1 MKAMKKQNAMG
12 YLQALLVVA
21 GLVTFAG
28 GSAQAGSVKVIANSS
43 VGARSVSADELKSVF
58 LQEKNSLADGSHVVP
73 VLEKGGPA
81 HEAFLKEYLG
91 KSDDTLQDYYRTL
104 VFTGKGLMPK
114 ALRTDEEVAAYV
126 AKTRG
131 AIGYV
136 SSTATVDGVKTLT
149 VYQSGSD
156 GARKL
161 IFRVEPAYPAILLS
175 NHIGG
180 TVRVKVTIASN
191 GTVEDVELLGGNP
204 ILGEAAMAAVKK
216 WLYAAGRSRTQA
228 EISIPFDAS
237 R

>member
-1 MKAMKKQNAMG
+1 MKKQRLLPLAAAVVMFGSIHAM
-12 YLQALLVVA
+12 A
-21 GLVTFAG
+21 GN
-28 GSAQAGSVKVIANSS
+28 VKVIANPS
-43 VGARSVSADELKSVF
+43 VKTESISVSEIKSVF
-58 LQEKNSLADGSHVVP
+58 LGERNSLHDGTHVEP
-73 VLEKGGPA
+73 VLSKGGRA
-81 HEAFLKEYLG
+81 HESFLKEYLD
-91 KSDDTLQDYYRTL
+91 KNNDALQEYYRTL
-104 VFTGKGLMPK
+104 VFTGKGSMPK
-114 ALRTDEEVAAYV
+114 TLRSDEEVAAYV

-136 SSTATVDGVKTLT
+136 SSTAPVDGVKTLA
-149 VYQSGSD
+149 VYQSESD

-191 GTVEDVELLGGNP
+191 GTVEDVGLVGGNP

-216 WLYAAGRSRTQA
+216 WLYAAARSRTQA

>member
-1 MKAMKKQNAMG
+1 MKNQRSLPLVAAVVMFGSIHAM
-12 YLQALLVVA
+12 A
-21 GLVTFAG
+21 GN
-28 GSAQAGSVKVIANSS
+28 VKVIANPSVKIESIS
-43 VGARSVSADELKSVF
+43 VGEIKSVF
-58 LQEKNSLADGSHVVP
+58 LEERNSLHDGTHVEP
-73 VLEKGGPA
+73 VLSKGGPA
-81 HEAFLKEYLG
+81 HESFLKEYLD
-91 KSDDTLQDYYRTL
+91 KNNDALQDYYRTL

-114 ALRTDEEVAAYV
+114 ALRSDEEVAAYV

-136 SSTATVDGVKTLT
+136 SSTAPVDGVKTLT
-149 VYQSGSD
+149 VYQSESD

-161 IFRVEPAYPAILLS
+161 ISRVEPEYPAILLS

-191 GTVEDVELLGGNP
+191 GTVEDVELIGGNP
-204 ILGEAAMAAVKK
+204 ILGQAAMAAVKK
-216 WLYAAGRSRTQA
+216 WVYAAGRSRTQA

>member
-1 MKAMKKQNAMG
+1 VAAVVMFGSIHAM
-12 YLQALLVVA
+12 A
-21 GLVTFAG
+21 GN
-28 GSAQAGSVKVIANSS
+28 VKVIANPS
-43 VGARSVSADELKSVF
+43 VKIESISISEIKSVF
-58 LQEKNSLADGSHVVP
+58 LEERNSLHDGTHVEP
-73 VLEKGGPA
+73 VLSKGGPA
-81 HEAFLKEYLG
+81 HESFLKEYLD
-91 KSDDTLQDYYRTL
+91 KNNDALQDYYRAL
-104 VFTGKGLMPK
+104 FFTGKGLMPK
-114 ALRTDEEVAAYV
+114 ALRSDEEVAAYV

-136 SSTATVDGVKTLT
+136 SSTAPVDGVKTLT
-149 VYQSGSD
+149 VYQSESD

-161 IFRVEPAYPAILLS
+161 ISRVEPAYPAILLS

-191 GTVEDVELLGGNP
+191 GTVEDVELIGGNP

-216 WLYAAGRSRTQA
+216 WVYAAGRSRTQA